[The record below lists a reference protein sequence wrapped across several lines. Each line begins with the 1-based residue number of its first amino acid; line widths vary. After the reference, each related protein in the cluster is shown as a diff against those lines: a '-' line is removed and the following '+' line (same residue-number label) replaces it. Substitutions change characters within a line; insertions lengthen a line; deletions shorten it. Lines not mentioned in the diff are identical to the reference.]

1 MTLGAGDWV
10 EVRSKEEIFAT
21 LDENGHLEG
30 LPFMPQ
36 MTQYCGQRF
45 QVFKRAGKTCSEVT
59 WTDRRRLR
67 QPAPPRHGSSGTSL

>member
-1 MTLGAGDWV
+1 MTLGEGDWV

-59 WTDRRRLR
+59 GPAGVVYVSRRVRDR
-67 QPAPPRHGSSGTSL
+67 PNH